1 MTALAPPDPRPT
13 TRTTSALRLAV
24 VLGSLVALVGLVVA
38 DRLDTHRG
46 GASAA
51 AASAVVD
58 DAVIAAPASTVAA
71 PDPATRELDV
81 QAPLDLS
88 NCTLSGSLQYSD
100 TGPEVSCL
108 QQALVDAGVYTG
120 ALTGEFG
127 GSTFAAVEKLQEGK
141 GLFVDGVVGRETA
154 LALDIWPPEQSFVVR
169 TPPPPPGAK
178 DSMGFPLSSVSSV
191 GANAPPLP
199 ADSGSGRRVVYE
211 RKSQRVWAVAKDGTI
226 IRSWLVSGSR
236 YGNEVPGTHEVYSR
250 SEVSTAWNGKAKLP
264 MMIRWYKTE
273 IGNIGFH
280 GIPVHVSDGTPYQTE
295 AELGTRLSG
304 GCQRQSNRD
313 AAFLW
318 NFAQIG
324 TKVVVL

>member
-1 MTALAPPDPRPT
+1 MKLMIERQLGAGSKAETAT
-13 TRTTSALRLAV
+13 VLRLAV
-24 VLGSLVALVGLVVA
+24 VGASLAALVGLIVM
-38 DRLDTHRG
+38 DRLDPDRG
-46 GASAA
+46 GTPAVAA
-51 AASAVVD
+51 GAGLGALA
-58 DAVIAAPASTVAA
+58 VAA
-71 PDPATRELDV
+71 PSTTAADPDTRELDV
-81 QAPLDLS
+81 EPPLDLS
-88 NCTLSGSLQYSD
+88 NCTLSGTSKYGD

-120 ALTGEFG
+120 ALTGAFD
-127 GSTFAAVEKLQEGK
+127 SKTVSAVEKLQQGK
-141 GLFVDGVVGRETA
+141 DLFVDGVVGRETA
-154 LALDIWPPEQSFVVR
+154 LVLDIWPPEQSFVVR
-169 TPPPPPGAK
+169 TPAPPPGAK
-178 DSMGFPLSSVSSV
+178 DSMGFPLSSVSSI

-199 ADSGSGRRVVYE
+199 ANSGSGRRVVYE
-211 RKSQRVWAVAKDGTI
+211 RKSQRVWAVAKDGTV

-236 YGNEVPGTHEVYSR
+236 YSNEVAGTHTVYSR

-324 TKVVVL
+324 TTVVVL